1 MEHAMLGLMQDRPL
15 LISSLIAHAGRH
27 HADTPI
33 ISKLSNGRIVAT
45 NYREVEA
52 RSKRLAKALGR
63 MGIQN
68 GHRIATLAWNTHQH
82 MELYYGVSG
91 IGAICHTINPRLFFE
106 QILFICRHAED
117 RVLFFELTFLDLVER
132 LAPQCQSVET
142 WVALCDEGE
151 LPVGA
156 KVSGMISY
164 EHLIA
169 AETAD
174 FDWPRF
180 DENTA
185 SSLCYT
191 SGTTGNPKGV
201 LYSHRSQ
208 VLHSYAA
215 VMPDCFNLSAR
226 DVVLPASSMYHAN
239 AWGVVYA
246 ATLVGAKL
254 VLPGSKLD
262 GTSLVGLIEREQVNV
277 SFGVPTIWLAVAQ
290 HLEATKARIA
300 SLRRL
305 VIGGAACPVSLIATF
320 RDKHNVEVNQ
330 IWGMTETSP
339 LGVVNTFKAKH
350 VGLNAA
356 ERDDILGKQGRIVYG
371 VELEI
376 VDGEGH
382 PLPHD
387 GKAFGDLLIRGW
399 WIASGYFGQERSA
412 LNREGW
418 FSTGDVATLDADG
431 YMRITDRSKDVIKSG
446 GEWISSID
454 LENAAVGHPDVREA
468 AVVGLPHPK
477 WDERPLLIIVP
488 KGSSEP
494 SKASINDFLKD
505 KVAKW
510 WLPDDIVFV
519 DDIPHT
525 ATGKIQKTALREQY
539 RDYFSAKV

>member
-1 MEHAMLGLMQDRPL
+1 MLGLMQNRPL
-15 LISSLIAHAGRH
+15 LISTLIAHAGKN

-33 ISKLSNGRIVAT
+33 VSKLPDGRIVMT
-45 NYREVEA
+45 DYREVEA
-52 RSKRLAKALGR
+52 RSKCVAKALRR
-63 MGIQN
+63 MGIRM
-68 GHRIATLAWNTHQH
+68 GDRIGTLAWNTHRH

-91 IGAICHTINPRLFFE
+91 IGAICHTINPRLFFD

-117 RVLFFELTFLDLVER
+117 RVLFFDLIFLEIVEK
-132 LAPQCQSVET
+132 LAPLCPSVET
-142 WVALCDEGE
+142 WVALSDRTE
-151 LPVGA
+151 LPVETKLPGL
-156 KVSGMISY
+156 ISY
-164 EHLIA
+164 EELIA
-169 AETAD
+169 AETSD
-174 FDWPRF
+174 FDWPSF
-180 DENTA
+180 DESVA

-262 GTSLVGLIEREQVNV
+262 GESLVALIEKEKVTV
-277 SFGVPTIWLAVAQ
+277 SFGVPTIWLAVVQ
-290 HLEATKARIA
+290 HLEASKGEIG

-305 VIGGAACPVSLIATF
+305 VIGGAACPLSLISTF
-320 RDKHNVEVNQ
+320 SDKHNVDINQ

-350 VGLNAA
+350 EALGAA
-356 ERDDILGKQGRIVYG
+356 ERSNILGKQGRIVYG

-376 VDGEGH
+376 VDGDGR

-387 GKAFGDLLIRGW
+387 GEAFGDLLIRGW
-399 WIASGYFGQERSA
+399 WIASGYFGQDRSA
-412 LNREGW
+412 QNGDGW
-418 FSTGDVATLDADG
+418 FSTGDVANLDEDG

-454 LENAAVGHPDVREA
+454 LENAAIGHPDVKEA

-488 KGSSEP
+488 KGVAEP
-494 SKASINDFLKD
+494 SKQSINEFLRD

-519 DDIPHT
+519 NEIPHT
-525 ATGKIQKTALREQY
+525 ATGKIQKTALRELY
-539 RDYFSAKV
+539 RDHFTAKV

>member
-1 MEHAMLGLMQDRPL
+1 MLGLTQNRPL
-15 LISSLIAHAGRH
+15 LISTLIAHAGKN

-33 ISKLSNGRIVAT
+33 VSKLPDGRIVMT
-45 NYREVEA
+45 DYRQVEA
-52 RSKRLAKALGR
+52 RSKCVAKALRR
-63 MGIQN
+63 MGIRM
-68 GHRIATLAWNTHQH
+68 GDRIGTLAWNTHRH

-91 IGAICHTINPRLFFE
+91 IGAICHTINPRLFFD

-117 RVLFFELTFLDLVER
+117 RVLFFDLTFLEIVEK
-132 LAPQCQSVET
+132 LALLCPSVET
-142 WVALCDEGE
+142 WVALSDRTE
-151 LPVGA
+151 LPA
-156 KVSGMISY
+156 ETKVRGLISY
-164 EHLIA
+164 EELIA
-169 AETAD
+169 AEASD
-174 FDWPRF
+174 LDWPSF
-180 DENTA
+180 DESVA

-262 GTSLVGLIEREQVNV
+262 GESLVALIEKEKVTV
-277 SFGVPTIWLAVAQ
+277 SFGVPTIWLAVVQ
-290 HLEATKARIA
+290 HLEASKEKIG

-305 VIGGAACPVSLIATF
+305 VIGGAACPLSLISTF
-320 RDKHNVEVNQ
+320 GDRHNVDINQ

-350 VGLNAA
+350 EALGTV
-356 ERDDILGKQGRIVYG
+356 ERSNILGKQGRIVYG

-376 VDGEGH
+376 VDGDGR

-387 GKAFGDLLIRGW
+387 GEAFGDLLIRGW
-399 WIASGYFGQERSA
+399 WVASGYFGQDRSA
-412 LNREGW
+412 LNEDGW
-418 FSTGDVATLDADG
+418 FSTGDVANLDGDG

-454 LENAAVGHPDVREA
+454 LENAAIGHPDVKEA

-488 KGSSEP
+488 KGVAEP
-494 SKASINDFLKD
+494 SRQSINEFLQD

-519 DDIPHT
+519 NEIPHT
-525 ATGKIQKTALREQY
+525 ATGKIQKTTLRELY
-539 RDYFSAKV
+539 RDHFTAKV

>member
-1 MEHAMLGLMQDRPL
+1 MLGLMQDRPL
-15 LISSLIAHAGRH
+15 LISTLIAHAGSN
-27 HADTPI
+27 HADAPI
-33 ISKLSNGRIVAT
+33 ISKMPDGRTVAT
-45 NYREVEA
+45 NFGEVEA

-63 MGIQN
+63 IGIRI
-68 GHRIATLAWNTHQH
+68 GDRIATLAWNTHRH

-91 IGAICHTINPRLFFE
+91 IGAICHTVNPRLFFD

-117 RVLFFELTFLDLVER
+117 RVMFFDLSFLDLIEK
-132 LAPQCQSVET
+132 LAPQCPTVET
-142 WVALCDEGE
+142 WVALCEEAE
-151 LPVGA
+151 LPTSATIPGL
-156 KVSGMISY
+156 ISY
-164 EHLIA
+164 EQLIA

-174 FDWPRF
+174 FDWPSF

-246 ATLVGAKL
+246 STLVGAKL

-262 GTSLVGLIEREQVNV
+262 GASLVGLIEQEEVSV

-290 HLEATKARIA
+290 HLEASKARIA

-320 RDKHNVEVNQ
+320 RERHNVEVNQ

-350 VGLNAA
+350 AHLSAA
-356 ERDDILGKQGRIVYG
+356 GRDDLLGKQGRTVYG

-376 VDGEGH
+376 VDGDGH

-399 WIASGYFGQERSA
+399 WIASGYFGQDRSA
-412 LNREGW
+412 LNRQGW
-418 FSTGDVATLDADG
+418 FSTGDVATLDEDG

-454 LENAAVGHPDVREA
+454 LENAAVGHPDVKEA

-477 WDERPLLIIVP
+477 WDERPLLIVETGDQRFP
-488 KGSSEP
+488 EGQGGQV
-494 SKASINDFLKD
+494 
-505 KVAKW
+505 VA
-510 WLPDDIVFV
+510 
-519 DDIPHT
+519 
-525 ATGKIQKTALREQY
+525 AGRY
-539 RDYFSAKV
+539 RLC

>member
-1 MEHAMLGLMQDRPL
+1 MKHAMLGLMQDRPL
-15 LISSLIAHAGRH
+15 LISTLIAHAGKN

-33 ISKLSNGRIVAT
+33 ISKFSDGRIVAT
-45 NYREVEA
+45 NYRDVEA

-63 MGIQN
+63 MAV
-68 GHRIATLAWNTHQH
+68 RIGDRVGTLAWNTHRH

-117 RVLFFELTFLDLVER
+117 RIMFFDLTFLDIVER
-132 LAPQCQSVET
+132 LAPQCPSVET
-142 WVALCDEGE
+142 WVALCDAGE
-151 LPVGA
+151 LPAGA
-156 KVSGMISY
+156 KVPGLISY
-164 EHLIA
+164 EQLVA

-174 FDWPRF
+174 FDWPSF

-201 LYSHRSQ
+201 LYTHRSQ

-262 GTSLVGLIEREQVNV
+262 GASLVGLIEQEQVSV

-290 HLEATKARIA
+290 HLEAVKARTT

-305 VIGGAACPVSLIATF
+305 VIGGAGCPVSLIATF

-350 VGLNAA
+350 AGLNPA

-371 VELEI
+371 VELDI
-376 VDGEGH
+376 VDGNGDL
-382 PLPHD
+382 LPHD
-387 GKAFGDLLIRGW
+387 GKAFGDLLVRGW
-399 WIASGYFGQERSA
+399 WIASGYFGQDGSRPS
-412 LNREGW
+412 RDGW
-418 FSTGDVATLDADG
+418 FSTGDVATLDQDG

-454 LENAAVGHPDVREA
+454 LENAAVAHPDVREA

-488 KGSSEP
+488 KDTGVR
-494 SKASINDFLKD
+494 SKQSINDFLRD

-519 DDIPHT
+519 DEIPHT
-525 ATGKIQKTALREQY
+525 ATGKIQKSTLREQY
-539 RDYFSAKV
+539 RNHFAVKV